1 MRHRPGPFYVV
12 WALHN
17 YAHPQGS
24 LATQVV
30 PKQDFGTTP
39 TMVLVLLTAT
49 STDYFARVDPYLELV
64 SCDDKR
70 LGKRQ

>member
-1 MRHRPGPFYVV
+1 MLIP
-12 WALHN
+12 
-17 YAHPQGS
+17 S
-24 LATQVV
+24 LATQIVA
-30 PKQDFGTTP
+30 KQDLGTTP